1 MEADLQITAV
11 KFSASSTFS
20 TFQSKST
27 DGGVWEKVHVL
38 LHFQGEG
45 SYGYGTGTRFMLA
58 SIRKLRRPEH

>member
-1 MEADLQITAV
+1 MEADLQITDV

-27 DGGVWEKVHVL
+27 DG
-38 LHFQGEG
+38 EG
-45 SYGYGTGTRFMLA
+45 SYGYGTGTIFMLA